1 MNDRPAPDASAA
13 FSDRPGPAERGRF
26 LTFEGGEGAGKSS
39 RIGELAERLRRRGHE
54 VVVTREPGGSVG
66 AEVVRHVLLSGAA
79 EAFGPL
85 AEAILFA
92 AARADHVDQ
101 TIRPAL
107 ARGAWVLCDRF
118 YDSARVYQGATGDVP
133 VDRLSALEEI
143 AVEDVRPD
151 LTILLDV
158 PVEIGLARAAARRG
172 TETADRFEKEDVE
185 VHERRRRAFLALAR
199 GEPRRFVVVDASR
212 DPATVADAVWYGVCS
227 RLGLPEKD

>member
-1 MNDRPAPDASAA
+1 MSEVEPAERSSAA
-13 FSDRPGPAERGRF
+13 ATARNGGTRGRF

-39 RIGELAERLRRRGHE
+39 RVAELAERLRRRGFE
-54 VVVTREPGGSVG
+54 VVVTREPGGSAG
-66 AEVVRHVLLSGAA
+66 AEAVRHALLSGAA

-85 AEAILFA
+85 AEALLFA

-107 ARGAWVLCDRF
+107 ERGAWVICDRF
-118 YDSARVYQGATGDVP
+118 TDSTRVYQGATGDVP
-133 VDRLSALEEI
+133 AEDLAALEEI
-143 AVEDVRPD
+143 AVGDVRPD
-151 LTILLDV
+151 LTLLLDV
-158 PVEIGLARAAARRG
+158 PVEIGLARATARRG
-172 TETADRFEKEDVE
+172 AETADRFEKEGAE

-199 GEPRRFVVVDASR
+199 AEPKRFVVIDAAQ

>member
-1 MNDRPAPDASAA
+1 MTTTGHPASGESRPKAT
-13 FSDRPGPAERGRF
+13 PARGRF
-26 LTFEGGEGAGKSS
+26 VTFEGGEGAGKSS
-39 RIGELAERLRRRGHE
+39 RVAELADRLRRRGFE
-54 VVVTREPGGSVG
+54 VVVTREPGGSPG
-66 AEVVRHVLLSGAA
+66 AEAVRRVLLSGAA

-107 ARGAWVLCDRF
+107 MRGAWVISDRF
-118 YDSARVYQGATGDVP
+118 HDSTRVYQGATGDVP
-133 VDRLSALEEI
+133 ADRVAALEEI
-143 AVEDVRPD
+143 AVDDVRPD

-172 TETADRFEKEDVE
+172 DAVADRFEKEE
-185 VHERRRRAFLALAR
+185 EKIHERRRRAFLALAR
-199 GEPRRFVVVDASR
+199 GEPKRFVVVDAAQ

-227 RLGLPEKD
+227 RLGLAEKD

>member
-1 MNDRPAPDASAA
+1 MTADPRPATDETATPAQ
-13 FSDRPGPAERGRF
+13 RPPGRF

-39 RIGELAERLRRRGHE
+39 RVAELAERLRRRGVE
-54 VVVTREPGGSVG
+54 VVVTREPGGSPG
-66 AEVVRHVLLSGAA
+66 AEVVRHVLLSGGA

-107 ARGAWVLCDRF
+107 TRGAWVISDRF
-118 YDSARVYQGATGDVP
+118 YDSTRVYQGATGDVP
-133 VDRLSALEEI
+133 GDTVAALEEI
-143 AVEDVRPD
+143 AVDDVRPD

-158 PVEIGLARAAARRG
+158 PVEIGMARAAARRG
-172 TETADRFEKEDVE
+172 ADVADRFEKEE
-185 VHERRRRAFLALAR
+185 KNVHESRRRAFLALAR
-199 GEPRRFVVVDASR
+199 AEPKRFVVIDATR

>member
-1 MNDRPAPDASAA
+1 MTVTDAPTATSGSPPDGA
-13 FSDRPGPAERGRF
+13 RRRGRF

-39 RIGELAERLRRRGHE
+39 RVKELAEALRRRGIE

-66 AEVVRHVLLSGAA
+66 AEAVRHALLSGAA

-107 ARGAWVLCDRF
+107 ERGAWVISDRF
-118 YDSARVYQGATGDVP
+118 ADSTRVYQGASGDVP
-133 VDRLSALEEI
+133 AAQVAALEEI
-143 AVEDVRPD
+143 AIDDVRPD

-172 TETADRFEKEDVE
+172 DDVADRFEKEGAE
-185 VHERRRRAFLALAR
+185 IHERRRRAFLALAR
-199 GEPRRFVVVDASR
+199 GEPKRFVVVDASQ
-212 DPATVADAVWYGVCS
+212 DPATVAEAVWYGVCS
-227 RLGLPEKD
+227 RLGLAE